1 MINNLHHCRLKICTY
16 DCFQRIWEVS
26 NFKISIRVD
35 PRWSGF
41 QVPSVWVPVLDK
53 GWMMGVRV
61 IDHVSQMTCC
71 HRIILELPPPYP
83 PEKDDEQHNNKQA
96 PKKQPYVAVSKQYI
110 VLWVHPSLSI
120 LLGWFALK
128 LPKSLHFS
136 IATRSICCNILRPW
150 PCRCLLELRTTP
162 MEKNHAPV
170 VTSSICIL
178 LYIVKSL
185 LFIELHL
192 ECLLHRPFAK

>member
-96 PKKQPYVAVSKQYI
+96 PKK
-110 VLWVHPSLSI
+110 
-120 LLGWFALK
+120 
-128 LPKSLHFS
+128 
-136 IATRSICCNILRPW
+136 
-150 PCRCLLELRTTP
+150 TTLCGGFKAIYSA
-162 MEKNHAPV
+162 M
-170 VTSSICIL
+170 TSSFFEHTFGMIR
-178 LYIVKSL
+178 
-185 LFIELHL
+185 L
-192 ECLLHRPFAK
+192 ETSKIFTF